1 MGGSS
6 ETQNFENTML
16 GELGKPGLNLK
27 RERTKAK
34 IAEENQQL
42 TDYLFRG
49 STVPQK
55 EPTGSPEP
63 TLQTSSSE
71 ITESITQAAQPEG
84 YKLYRNAVHHLKRL
98 AKKKPIASPIGMLP
112 PPVPITPWTLPTNTR
127 GSFEKSVGYGP
138 VRGKQK
144 SRFSDG
150 DLPFNA
156 IDLLGRWKPMA
167 LRKMTGKAKYHVPL
181 SWGDMNLEANIQN
194 LKPS

>member
-55 EPTGSPEP
+55 EPTSSPEP

-98 AKKKPIASPIGMLP
+98 AKKKTNRFTHWHAT
-112 PPVPITPWTLPTNTR
+112 TPSAHYAMDVAR
-127 GSFEKSVGYGP
+127 QHA
-138 VRGKQK
+138 R
-144 SRFSDG
+144 
-150 DLPFNA
+150 
-156 IDLLGRWKPMA
+156 
-167 LRKMTGKAKYHVPL
+167 
-181 SWGDMNLEANIQN
+181 
-194 LKPS
+194 